1 MAATLDVIDMNEALL
16 TAQVL
21 HGGNR
26 HSYGSDGEGESRPR
40 YRARVEERMTMSDS
54 ERTIYNKL
62 GDTSSP
68 KNKVSIYQAT
78 QNACSHVHILSA
90 AVQYLLCLCIIVFSS

>member
-21 HGGNR
+21 HGGHR

-68 KNKVSIYQAT
+68 KNKVSIYYAT
-78 QNACSHVHILSA
+78 QNAVMYTLSA
-90 AVQYLLCLCIIVFSS
+90 AVQFGVSIVSLVLFFS

>member
-21 HGGNR
+21 HGGHR

-68 KNKVSIYQAT
+68 KNKVSIYYAT
-78 QNACSHVHILSA
+78 QNAVMYTY
-90 AVQYLLCLCIIVFSS
+90 YLLLCNTVCLL

>member
-40 YRARVEERMTMSDS
+40 YRAKVKDIMTMSDS

-62 GDTSSP
+62 GESSSP
-68 KNKVSIYQAT
+68 KHKVLGYAK
-78 QNACSHVHILSA
+78 CSHA
-90 AVQYLLCLCIIVFSS
+90 

>member
-1 MAATLDVIDMNEALL
+1 MAATLDIIDMNEALL
-16 TAQVL
+16 TAQVI

-26 HSYGSDGEGESRPR
+26 HSYGSDGEGESTPR

-62 GDTSSP
+62 GDSSSP
-68 KNKVSIYQAT
+68 KHKVSGVVLCYGIRNKVYARIDL
-78 QNACSHVHILSA
+78 I
-90 AVQYLLCLCIIVFSS
+90 CL